1 MGADE
6 PVTDER
12 LRDDGRASS
21 PAPAPALS
29 ARHLAY
35 FRFIDACG
43 RPGCPM
49 CRLVDDA
56 SRRYLAALLHEQVND
71 VETRRALRAAGGFC
85 NWHTWMLRDVPD
97 SAFGAAVLAEDVL
110 ARAIERFDGLRR
122 LGARRRRVRA
132 RLASRIGR
140 WLWHRAPA
148 APGEPRDRRARC
160 PACADAAGVEARAA
174 DTVLEF
180 IGDLQFRRAYE
191 GSTGLCTPHLAL
203 TLARAGDHPAAEE
216 VLALSLARWTTLRRA
231 LQGFIGKHDY
241 RQRAPFTEEE
251 SAALEG
257 ALVTLAGIRGL
268 FGNDLRGP
276 SPPGGGGR
284 PAAAP
289 APGTAGRD
297 AAPPDDAAAPAGA
310 EAWAFERARLEL
322 RIRELTQQLN
332 EASTRAAALH
342 WRLSRVAE
350 DRNVLELNL
359 SGERGTARLAERA
372 LADLRAESERL
383 RAEQERLVAEN
394 TRLRAR
400 LRALTGR
407 DD

>member
-1 MGADE
+1 VVGADE
-6 PVTDER
+6 RVTDER
-12 LRDDGRASS
+12 PQDDGSASS
-21 PAPAPALS
+21 PARAALS

-43 RPGCPM
+43 RPGCPV

-71 VETRRALRAAGGFC
+71 VETRRALRSSGGFC
-85 NWHTWMLRDVPD
+85 NWHTWMLREVPD

-110 ARAIERFDGLRR
+110 ARDIERFDGLRR
-122 LGARRRRVRA
+122 LGARRRRA
-132 RLASRIGR
+132 WAWLAGRIGR
-140 WLWHRAPA
+140 WLWPRAPA
-148 APGEPRDRRARC
+148 APGAPRDRRAPC
-160 PACADAAGVEARAA
+160 PACVDAAGVEARAA

-191 GSTGLCTPHLAL
+191 GSTGLCAPHLAL
-203 TLARAGDHPAAEE
+203 TLARAGDHPAAAE
-216 VLALSLARWTTLRRA
+216 VLALSLARWTAQRRA
-231 LQGFIGKHDY
+231 LEGFIGKHDY
-241 RQRAPFTEEE
+241 RRRAPFTEEE

-268 FGNDLRGP
+268 FGNDLHGP
-276 SPPGGGGR
+276 WPPRGGR
-284 PAAAP
+284 RPAFAP
-289 APGTAGRD
+289 APLTAGED
-297 AAPPDDAAAPAGA
+297 AARPDEAAAPAGA

-350 DRNVLELNL
+350 DRNVLEMNL

-383 RAEQERLVAEN
+383 RAEQERLRAEN
-394 TRLRAR
+394 ADLRAR
-400 LRALTGR
+400 LRALAGR